1 MNETTL
7 TAAARA
13 ISLEPIDIIFIALIL
28 ILVIRCALRG
38 FIEEVMSMASVVAGV
53 FSAVFFYKQGGAF
66 IREQYLENLG
76 VVPEVLAF
84 VILFL
89 IPFIGIRI
97 LEHIIKDII
106 TKVNLGGFD
115 RFLGFLFGFLEGIT
129 LIALVLFVIDI
140 QPLFDKNLLLE
151 KSFFARFL
159 LPVVGKVHQAVA
171 AFWGGPGFHV

>member
-1 MNETTL
+1 MDETS
-7 TAAARA
+7 AAIANR
-13 ISLEPIDIIFIALIL
+13 IIGLEPIDIIFIALVL

-38 FIEEVMSMASVVAGV
+38 FIEEVLSMASVVAGV
-53 FSAVFFYKQGGAF
+53 FSAVFFYKNGGAF
-66 IREQYLENLG
+66 IREKYLENWG

-84 VILFL
+84 IILFF
-89 IPFIGIRI
+89 IPFVGIRI

-106 TKVNLGGFD
+106 IKVNLGGFD
-115 RFLGFLFGFLEGIT
+115 RFLGIIFGFIEGIA

-159 LPVVGKVHQAVA
+159 LPVIGQVHQELVIL
-171 AFWGGPGFHV
+171 GNGRGIHV

>member
-1 MNETTL
+1 MDETS
-7 TAAARA
+7 AVRM

-38 FIEEVMSMASVVAGV
+38 FIEEVLSMASVVTGAL
-53 FSAVFFYKQGGAF
+53 SAVFFYKRGGLF
-66 IREQYLENLG
+66 IREKYLENVG
-76 VVPEVLAF
+76 IIPELLAF

-89 IPFIGIRI
+89 IPFVGIRI

-106 TKVNLGGFD
+106 TRVKLGGFD
-115 RFLGFLFGFLEGIT
+115 RFLGIFFGLLEGIT

-159 LPVVGKVHQAVA
+159 LPVIGEVHRSVVSFLGA
-171 AFWGGPGFHV
+171 WGSHV